1 MFHCEL
7 DQVQDNRGATDPN
20 PVNAHRNGILFIL
33 SAPSG
38 AGKTTLRNLLK
49 RTPDFVF
56 SVSCTTRKPRP
67 GEVHGED
74 YFFLQ
79 EEDFLRR
86 VEKGDFIEH
95 ATVHGNHYGT
105 LRETVLDNLEHGID
119 VLLDV
124 DIQGAAMIRATTH
137 EKIREAIADIFLMPG
152 SMEELK
158 RRLLKRGTESPEQLE
173 IRLRNAETEMHARH
187 EYRYSLISGLPEE
200 DFENFRA
207 IMVAER
213 LLSRRLILEQ

>member
-1 MFHCEL
+1 MNL
-7 DQVQDNRGATDPN
+7 QRQ
-20 PVNAHRNGILFIL
+20 GILFIL

-86 VEKGDFIEH
+86 VESGDFIEH

-137 EKIREAIADIFLMPG
+137 EKIRDAIADVFLMPG

-158 RRLLKRGTESPEQLE
+158 RRLLKRGTETPEQLE
-173 IRLRNAETEMHARH
+173 IRLRNATVEMQSRR
-187 EYRYSLISGLPEE
+187 EYRYTLISGLPEE

-207 IMVAER
+207 IMLAER
-213 LLSRRLILEQ
+213 QVSKRLLLD

>member
-1 MFHCEL
+1 MNL
-7 DQVQDNRGATDPN
+7 QRL
-20 PVNAHRNGILFIL
+20 GILFIL

-38 AGKTTLRNLLK
+38 AGKTTLRDLLK

-67 GEVHGED
+67 GEVDGED
-74 YFFLQ
+74 YYFLD
-79 EEDFLRR
+79 EGDFLRR
-86 VEKGDFIEH
+86 VENGDFLEH

-124 DIQGAAMIRATTH
+124 DIQGAEMIRATTH
-137 EKIREAIADIFLMPG
+137 EKIRDAIADIFLMPG

-158 RRLLKRGTESPEQLE
+158 RRLLKRGTETPEQLE
-173 IRLRNAETEMHARH
+173 IRLRNATVEMQSREA
-187 EYRYSLISGLPEE
+187 YRYTLISGLPQE

-207 IMVAER
+207 IMLAER
-213 LLSRRLILEQ
+213 QASKRLTLDR

>member
-1 MFHCEL
+1 MSIKR
-7 DQVQDNRGATDPN
+7 Q
-20 PVNAHRNGILFIL
+20 GILFIL

-56 SVSCTTRKPRP
+56 SVSCTTRAARP

-74 YFFLQ
+74 YYFLTK
-79 EEDFLRR
+79 EDFLQR
-86 VEKGDFIEH
+86 VEKGDFLEH

-105 LRETVLDNLEHGID
+105 LRETVLGNLDRGTD

-137 EKIREAIADIFLMPG
+137 EKIRAAIADVFLMPA
-152 SMEELK
+152 SMEVL
-158 RRLLKRGTESPEQLE
+158 RQRLIKRGTETPEQLE
-173 IRLRNAETEMHARH
+173 VRLRNANDEMQARRDYH
-187 EYRYSLISGLPEE
+187 YTVISGSPEE
-200 DFENFRA
+200 DFQNFRA
-207 IMVAER
+207 IMLAER
-213 LLSRRLILEQ
+213 QASGRLDLD

>member
-1 MFHCEL
+1 MTS
-7 DQVQDNRGATDPN
+7 NRQ
-20 PVNAHRNGILFIL
+20 GILFIL

-74 YFFLQ
+74 YFFLP

-86 VEKGDFIEH
+86 VESGDFIEH

-137 EKIREAIADIFLMPG
+137 EKIRDAIADVFLMPG

-158 RRLLKRGTESPEQLE
+158 RRLLKRGTETPEQLE
-173 IRLRNAETEMHARH
+173 IRLGNATVEMQSRR
-187 EYRYSLISGLPEE
+187 EYRYTLISGLPEE

-207 IMVAER
+207 IMLAER
-213 LLSRRLILEQ
+213 QVSKRLLLD

>member
-1 MFHCEL
+1 MNL
-7 DQVQDNRGATDPN
+7 QRL
-20 PVNAHRNGILFIL
+20 GILFIL

-38 AGKTTLRNLLK
+38 AGKTTLRDLLK

-67 GEVHGED
+67 GEVDGED
-74 YFFLQ
+74 YYFLD
-79 EEDFLRR
+79 EGDFLRR
-86 VEKGDFIEH
+86 VENGDFLEH

-137 EKIREAIADIFLMPG
+137 EKIRDAIADVFLMPG

-158 RRLLKRGTESPEQLE
+158 RRLLKRGTETPEQLE
-173 IRLRNAETEMHARH
+173 IRLRNATVEMQSREA
-187 EYRYSLISGLPEE
+187 YRYTLISGLPQE

-207 IMVAER
+207 IMLAER
-213 LLSRRLILEQ
+213 QASKRLTLDR

>member
-1 MFHCEL
+1 MTS
-7 DQVQDNRGATDPN
+7 NRQ
-20 PVNAHRNGILFIL
+20 GILFIL

-86 VEKGDFIEH
+86 VESGDFIEH

-124 DIQGAAMIRATTH
+124 DIQGAAMIRATMH
-137 EKIREAIADIFLMPG
+137 EKIRDAIADVFLMPG

-158 RRLLKRGTESPEQLE
+158 RRLLKRGTETPEQLE
-173 IRLRNAETEMHARH
+173 IRLRNATVEMQSRR
-187 EYRYSLISGLPEE
+187 EYRYTLISGLPEE

-207 IMVAER
+207 IMLAER
-213 LLSRRLILEQ
+213 QVSKRLLID

>member
-1 MFHCEL
+1 MS
-7 DQVQDNRGATDPN
+7 TDS
-20 PVNAHRNGILFIL
+20 VNTPHRSGILFIL

-56 SVSCTTRKPRP
+56 SVSCTTREPRP

-74 YFFLQ
+74 YYFLQ
-79 EEDFLRR
+79 EQDFLKR
-86 VEKGDFIEH
+86 VENGDFLEH
-95 ATVHGNHYGT
+95 AIVHKKHYGT
-105 LRETVLDNLEHGID
+105 LRETVLGNLEKGVD

-137 EKIREAIADIFLMPG
+137 DKIRDAIADVFLMPG
-152 SMEELK
+152 SMQELR
-158 RRLLKRGTESPEQLE
+158 RRLLKRGTETPEQLE
-173 IRLRNAETEMHARH
+173 TRLRNATEEMQSRHA
-187 EYRYSLISGLPEE
+187 YRYNLLSGTPEE

-207 IMVAER
+207 IMLAER
-213 LLSRRLILEQ
+213 FVSRRLSIE